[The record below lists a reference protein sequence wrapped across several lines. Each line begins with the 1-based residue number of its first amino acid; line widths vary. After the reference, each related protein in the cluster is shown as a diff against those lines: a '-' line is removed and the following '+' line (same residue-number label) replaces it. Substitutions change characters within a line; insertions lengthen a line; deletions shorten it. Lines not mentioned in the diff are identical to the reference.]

1 MAAGSAGDAVMG
13 DPAEVPN
20 MRATMERMN
29 DSITALH
36 RQMAELLEDPGS
48 FNRRNPD
55 SLRTPIEDHDEKGP
69 AVRERIYAR
78 AHESDREKMLEME
91 DD

>member
-1 MAAGSAGDAVMG
+1 MAAASAGDAPMV
-13 DPAEVPN
+13 DPGEVTN

-48 FNRRNPD
+48 FNRRHPD
-55 SLRTPIEDHDEKGP
+55 SLDTPLEDHDEMGP

-78 AHESDREKMLEME
+78 AHE
-91 DD
+91 